1 MPFLGHES
9 VVRTYMYALMAR
21 IRGTRKHPLDLR
33 ISINCGLFGRTVVHR
48 MREALGAVGKSF
60 LGTNP
65 TIRVQKN
72 YSPRPPIRFNH
83 PPRPIRRARPL
94 RVWQVR
100 YDAELAKLGKQFCWN
115 RLQKVA

>member
-1 MPFLGHES
+1 M
-9 VVRTYMYALMAR
+9 
-21 IRGTRKHPLDLR
+21 DR
-33 ISINCGLFGRTVVHR
+33 ISINCGQFGRTVVHR
-48 MREALGAVGKSF
+48 MREALGAMEKSF

-65 TIRVQKN
+65 IVRVQKN
-72 YSPRPPIRFNH
+72 YFTRPPIRFNH

-100 YDAELAKLGKQFCWN
+100 YDAELGSFGEQFCWN